1 MQWER
6 GVYPPGTEISG
17 CAKNLRARGEIDKEP
32 RMNTNGHEEG
42 TADGTD
48 FLRDGM
54 RPLRGRGGM
63 GADVSPAVL
72 CSLFVTGA
80 ILYRDSCPSVSMTAF
95 PCPEGTRLG
104 EANVHN
110 RRCLSRRVRY
120 LRIGTTPMSP
130 PGGRH
135 FRA

>member
-1 MQWER
+1 M
-6 GVYPPGTEISG
+6 YPPGTEISG

-63 GADVSPAVL
+63 GADVSPG
-72 CSLFVTGA
+72 SLTHGLGDGYAPQTLMGPHPKGWEWAGGIIGRAF
-80 ILYRDSCPSVSMTAF
+80 YR
-95 PCPEGTRLG
+95 
-104 EANVHN
+104 
-110 RRCLSRRVRY
+110 Y
-120 LRIGTTPMSP
+120 I
-130 PGGRH
+130 
-135 FRA
+135 